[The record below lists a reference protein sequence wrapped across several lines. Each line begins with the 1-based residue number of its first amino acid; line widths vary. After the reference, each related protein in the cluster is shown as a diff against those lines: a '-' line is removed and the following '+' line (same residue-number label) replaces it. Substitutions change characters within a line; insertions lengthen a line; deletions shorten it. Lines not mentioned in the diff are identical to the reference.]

1 MRKTLVAVA
10 AALAFGSLSAH
21 AGDVQMYGLIDVG
34 LSYVHSD
41 ADQPGVDSVDKFTME
56 NASEFGS
63 RWGIRG
69 TEDLGNCY
77 KVGFVLESGF
87 KSDDGTLDQGGR
99 LFGREAHIDL
109 YSPYGTLS
117 AGVLPVFGS
126 VLGANGLFRA
136 IDPLFANYTVGFGSG
151 FATASKL
158 TRVNNALSYV
168 TPTFSGVTG
177 YAMYSF
183 QTDTTTDPNQVEG
196 KSSADR
202 YASLALRYQNAS
214 LEGILVADTTLYSNQ
229 RTDEKK
235 HSDDGFT
242 ITVGGNYKFDSGL
255 KFVTFYQYFQDQ
267 ELSAA
272 QRGGVAFD
280 GIKSFTG
287 GDGYGFVDGW
297 GASFGVH
304 YRCGRGT
311 LKGQIAYR
319 DMDNQNDV
327 DFTRWTVAAGYD
339 YSLSKRTAVYAMAGY
354 SQEKLEQANKESATP
369 NGYQIVIGTVHRF

>member
-1 MRKTLVAVA
+1 
-10 AALAFGSLSAH
+10 
-21 AGDVQMYGLIDVG
+21 
-34 LSYVHSD
+34 
-41 ADQPGVDSVDKFTME
+41 
-56 NASEFGS
+56 
-63 RWGIRG
+63 
-69 TEDLGNCY
+69 GNGY

-117 AGVLPVFGS
+117 AGVLPIFGS

-183 QTDTTTDPNQVEG
+183 QTDTTDDKNQVEG

-229 RTDEKK
+229 RQGEKK

-267 ELSAA
+267 ELNTA
-272 QRGGVAFD
+272 QRGGVAAD
-280 GIKSFTG
+280 GINSFTG
-287 GDGYGFVDGW
+287 NKGYGFVDGW

-304 YRCGRGT
+304 YPVAGGT

-319 DMDNQNDV
+319 DMDNQHDV

-369 NGYQIVIGTVHRF
+369 NGYQIVFGTVHRF

>member
-1 MRKTLVAVA
+1 
-10 AALAFGSLSAH
+10 
-21 AGDVQMYGLIDVG
+21 
-34 LSYVHSD
+34 
-41 ADQPGVDSVDKFTME
+41 ME

-69 TEDLGNCY
+69 TEDLGNGY

-117 AGVLPVFGS
+117 AGVLPIFGS

-183 QTDTTTDPNQVEG
+183 QTDTTDDKNQVEG

-229 RTDEKK
+229 RQGEKK

-267 ELSAA
+267 ELNTA
-272 QRGGVAFD
+272 QRGGVAAD
-280 GIKSFTG
+280 GINSFTG
-287 GDGYGFVDGW
+287 NKGYGFVDGW
-297 GASFGVH
+297 GASF
-304 YRCGRGT
+304 
-311 LKGQIAYR
+311 GQIAYR

>member
-21 AGDVQMYGLIDVG
+21 AGDVQMYGVIDVG

-41 ADQPGVDSVDKFTME
+41 ADQPGVDSIDKFTME

-69 TEDLGNCY
+69 TEDLGNGY

-136 IDPLFANYTVGFGSG
+136 IDPLFANYTVGFSSG
-151 FATASKL
+151 FASASKW

-183 QTDTTTDPNQVEG
+183 QTDTVPSDSKQIEG

-214 LEGILVADTTLYSNQ
+214 LEGILVADTTLYGSERQN
-229 RTDEKK
+229 KY
-235 HSDDGFT
+235 SDDGFT

-267 ELSAA
+267 ELNTATALSTAGARASAC
-272 QRGGVAFD
+272 
-280 GIKSFTG
+280 T
-287 GDGYGFVDGW
+287 
-297 GASFGVH
+297 
-304 YRCGRGT
+304 
-311 LKGQIAYR
+311 
-319 DMDNQNDV
+319 
-327 DFTRWTVAAGYD
+327 TRWPAARSRARSPTATWTTRTTSTSRAGRWPRATTIRSASALPSTPWPATRRK
-339 YSLSKRTAVYAMAGY
+339 SLNRPTKKAPPRTATSSSSVRCTASNEGL
-354 SQEKLEQANKESATP
+354 SS
-369 NGYQIVIGTVHRF
+369 RFFP

>member
-21 AGDVQMYGLIDVG
+21 AGDVQMYGVIDVG
-34 LSYVHSD
+34 FSYVHSD

-69 TEDLGNCY
+69 TEDLGNGY

-87 KSDDGTLDQGGR
+87 KSD
-99 LFGREAHIDL
+99 
-109 YSPYGTLS
+109 YGTLS

-136 IDPLFANYTVGFGSG
+136 IDPLFANYTVGFSSG
-151 FATASKL
+151 FASASKW
-158 TRVNNALSYV
+158 TRVNNAVSYV
-168 TPTFSGVTG
+168 TPTFAGVTG

-183 QTDTTTDPNQVEG
+183 QTDVVGSDSKQVEG

-214 LEGILVADTTLYSNQ
+214 LEGILVADTTLYGSERQN
-229 RTDEKK
+229 K

-267 ELSAA
+267 ELNTA
-272 QRGGVAFD
+272 QRGGVAAD
-280 GIKSFTG
+280 GINSFTNIQ
-287 GDGYGFVDGW
+287 GYGFVDGW

-304 YRCGRGT
+304 YPVAGGT
-311 LKGQIAYR
+311 LKGQISYR
-319 DMDNQNDV
+319 DMDNQHDV

>member
-1 MRKTLVAVA
+1 M
-10 AALAFGSLSAH
+10 
-21 AGDVQMYGLIDVG
+21 
-34 LSYVHSD
+34 
-41 ADQPGVDSVDKFTME
+41 
-56 NASEFGS
+56 
-63 RWGIRG
+63 
-69 TEDLGNCY
+69 
-77 KVGFVLESGF
+77 
-87 KSDDGTLDQGGR
+87 
-99 LFGREAHIDL
+99 
-109 YSPYGTLS
+109 
-117 AGVLPVFGS
+117 
-126 VLGANGLFRA
+126 
-136 IDPLFANYTVGFGSG
+136 
-151 FATASKL
+151 

-183 QTDTTTDPNQVEG
+183 QTDTTDDKNQVEG

-229 RTDEKK
+229 RQGEKK

-267 ELSAA
+267 ELNTA
-272 QRGGVAFD
+272 QRGGVAAD
-280 GIKSFTG
+280 GINSFTG
-287 GDGYGFVDGW
+287 NKGYGFVDGW

-304 YRCGRGT
+304 YPVAGGT